1 MAEIYLQLTY
11 LTMVGELVAACE
23 SIYHVADSIYH
34 NMDYAYNCLILRQL
48 NNRIR
53 IMINTNFA
61 YNINKVICT
70 FPKILQKRKKTSA
83 YIWPNQ
89 YLFVPLWPNNDT
101 L

>member
-11 LTMVGELVAACE
+11 LTMVGELVAARE

-34 NMDYAYNCLILRQL
+34 NIDYAYNCLILRWL
-48 NNRIR
+48 N
-53 IMINTNFA
+53 NTNFA

-89 YLFVPLWPNNDT
+89 YLFVLLWPNNDT